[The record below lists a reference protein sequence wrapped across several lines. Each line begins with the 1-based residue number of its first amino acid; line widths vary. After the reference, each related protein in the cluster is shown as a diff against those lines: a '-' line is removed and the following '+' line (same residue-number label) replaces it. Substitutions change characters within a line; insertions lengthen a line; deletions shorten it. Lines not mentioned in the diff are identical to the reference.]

1 MVGYCAHVIALVYF
15 LSHARFLDYFE
26 SASHLK
32 EYVVN
37 IKENDSP
44 SKVYTRRLKRK
55 KNSEKLGFKC
65 TETAEI
71 KKLKQSD
78 ANEGRKQTIEKT
90 LDLPNNSENDK
101 NADISAKKSVDST
114 EINKKKTLDLP
125 NNSKNNNEFINKF
138 KNHII
143 PWGGEISYKNKKIK
157 VVNTCTIDY
166 HLLSLW
172 TIT

>member
-1 MVGYCAHVIALVYF
+1 MSNMHLILMAQQALNVIRFNFYFLNIYRRFKYLFLLAGCCTCLSGLRMVGYCAHVIALVYF

-65 TETAEI
+65 TETAEK
-71 KKLKQSD
+71 KKL
-78 ANEGRKQTIEKT
+78 
-90 LDLPNNSENDK
+90 
-101 NADISAKKSVDST
+101 
-114 EINKKKTLDLP
+114 
-125 NNSKNNNEFINKF
+125 
-138 KNHII
+138 
-143 PWGGEISYKNKKIK
+143 
-157 VVNTCTIDY
+157 
-166 HLLSLW
+166 
-172 TIT
+172 